1 VIPMHI
7 RLLEVRLRLYRV
19 GTIKERRSVVE
30 GLIVRLRR
38 QFNVSVAELPSDE
51 RDLVVLAFVNVSSD
65 GAYAEGMMEEIV
77 GQLQGSRDF
86 YLEDHKLEVF

>member
-1 VIPMHI
+1 MHI

-19 GTIKERRSVVE
+19 ANIKERRSVVE
-30 GLIVRLRR
+30 GLVARLRR
-38 QFNVSVAELPSDE
+38 QFNVSVAEIPSRE
-51 RDLVVLAFVNVSSD
+51 RNLVILALVNVSSD

-77 GQLQGSRDF
+77 EKLQGSREF

>member
-1 VIPMHI
+1 MHI

-19 GTIKERRSVVE
+19 ANIKERRSVVE
-30 GLIVRLRR
+30 GLVARLRR
-38 QFNVSVAELPSDE
+38 QFNVSVAEIPSRE
-51 RDLVVLAFVNVSSD
+51 RDLVILALVNVSSD

-77 GQLQGSRDF
+77 EKLQGSREF

>member
-1 VIPMHI
+1 MHI

-19 GTIKERRSVVE
+19 ANIKERRSVVE
-30 GLIVRLRR
+30 GLVARLRR
-38 QFNVSVAELPSDE
+38 QFNVSVAEIPSQE
-51 RDLVVLAFVNVSSD
+51 RDLVILALVNVSSD

-77 GQLQGSRDF
+77 EKLQGSREF